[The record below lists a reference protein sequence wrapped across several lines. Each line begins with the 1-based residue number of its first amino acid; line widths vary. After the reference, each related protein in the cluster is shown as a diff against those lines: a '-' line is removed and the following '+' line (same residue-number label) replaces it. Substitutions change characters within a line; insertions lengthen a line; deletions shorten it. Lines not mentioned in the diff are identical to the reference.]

1 MLCHTY
7 LSLVLLGT
15 PLGNTLGTSWGTH
28 IEHGNNIGSMM
39 GTEEVIKFI
48 VAPLVLLSD
57 LILVLF
63 YLVRKVRT

>member
-1 MLCHTY
+1 
-7 LSLVLLGT
+7 
-15 PLGNTLGTSWGTH
+15 LGTSWGTH

-39 GTEEVIKFI
+39 GTEELIKFI

-63 YLVRKVRT
+63 YLVRKVKT